1 MLFTEIVLAIV
12 LASLLGILMTLLKQ
26 PSVLGYILAGA
37 IIGIF
42 GFVGPESLEVI
53 SSLASIGIAFLLFMV
68 GLEMNLEK
76 IRHLGKDIILL
87 GTLQTVFVVILGFF
101 LSRFLGFGPI
111 PSIYIAFSLSFSST
125 IIIVKLLSEKKELN
139 SLYGRLVVGC
149 MIFEDFLA
157 ILMIIFLEGV
167 GASAGTGNFGG
178 DFAITVLKGIGLF
191 LGTIF
196 LSRLMP
202 KVLDYFGSKSE
213 TLFLFS
219 LAWGLGIAALMDLP
233 IIGLGIVVG
242 GFLAGLSLA
251 SSAERYGISGK
262 IRWIRDLFVL
272 LFFVWLGS
280 QMNLNLNG
288 EILLRAGIFSAFVL
302 FVCPII
308 SMFVVSALGYK
319 SRTAF
324 FVGLTA
330 AQISEF
336 SLVVAMKGFELGHLS
351 QNDVSV
357 MVIVAVTTIIGS
369 SYYVMHGEKLYALFK
384 KPLKAL
390 EFRKTRESAATGS
403 VEGYKD
409 HIILIGGHRLGE
421 NIVKS
426 LIEIGEDFV
435 VIDFDPQ
442 IVHSLK
448 DQGLSVI
455 YGDIAEDD
463 VREAA
468 GFQNARLVISTA
480 PLFEDNI
487 VVLDTA
493 RRSNPKAQIILRAES
508 DADAKALY
516 DRGAD
521 YVISPYFLGGEY
533 LGKILGEDKSCR
545 KLEAVKKKDIELL
558 SSR

>member
-1 MLFTEIVLAIV
+1 
-12 LASLLGILMTLLKQ
+12 
-26 PSVLGYILAGA
+26 
-37 IIGIF
+37 
-42 GFVGPESLEVI
+42 
-53 SSLASIGIAFLLFMV
+53 
-68 GLEMNLEK
+68 
-76 IRHLGKDIILL
+76 
-87 GTLQTVFVVILGFF
+87 
-101 LSRFLGFGPI
+101 
-111 PSIYIAFSLSFSST
+111 
-125 IIIVKLLSEKKELN
+125 
-139 SLYGRLVVGC
+139 
-149 MIFEDFLA
+149 
-157 ILMIIFLEGV
+157 
-167 GASAGTGNFGG
+167 
-178 DFAITVLKGIGLF
+178 
-191 LGTIF
+191 
-196 LSRLMP
+196 
-202 KVLDYFGSKSE
+202 
-213 TLFLFS
+213 
-219 LAWGLGIAALMDLP
+219 
-233 IIGLGIVVG
+233 
-242 GFLAGLSLA
+242 
-251 SSAERYGISGK
+251 
-262 IRWIRDLFVL
+262 
-272 LFFVWLGS
+272 
-280 QMNLNLNG
+280 
-288 EILLRAGIFSAFVL
+288 
-302 FVCPII
+302 
-308 SMFVVSALGYK
+308 MFVVSALGYK
-319 SRTAF
+319 RRTAF

-390 EFRKTRESAATGS
+390 EFRKPRESAATGS

-442 IVHSLK
+442 IVNSLK
-448 DQGLSVI
+448 SRGLRVI

-487 VVLDTA
+487 VVLETA
-493 RRSNPKAQIILRAES
+493 HRSNPKAQVILRAES

-533 LGKILGEDKSCR
+533 LGKILGEDKSCHQ
-545 KLEAVKKKDIELL
+545 LEAVKKKDIELL
-558 SSR
+558 KSR

>member
-42 GFVGPESLEVI
+42 GFVSPGSLDVI

-87 GTLQTVFVVILGFF
+87 GTLQTIFVVILGFF
-101 LSRFLGFGPI
+101 VSRFIGFGTI
-111 PSIYIAFSLSFSST
+111 PAIYIAFSLSFSST
-125 IIIVKLLSEKKELN
+125 IIIVKLLSEKKDLN

-167 GASAGTGNFGG
+167 GASSGTSFGG
-178 DFAITVLKGIGLF
+178 DFAITILKGAALF
-191 LGTIF
+191 IGTIL
-196 LSRLMP
+196 LSRFMP
-202 KVLDYFGSKSE
+202 KVLDYFGAKSE

-233 IIGLGIVVG
+233 AIGLGIVVG

-280 QMNLNLNG
+280 QMNLSLNG
-288 EILLRAGIFSAFVL
+288 EILWRAGIFSAFVL
-302 FVCPII
+302 VVCPII

-357 MVIVAVTTIIGS
+357 MVIVAVVTIIGS

-390 EFRKTRESAATGS
+390 EFRKVRESAVAGP

-426 LIEIGEDFV
+426 LIDIGEDFV

-442 IVHSLK
+442 IVNSLK
-448 DQGLSVI
+448 SRGLRVI

-487 VVLDTA
+487 VVLETA
-493 RRSNPKAQIILRAES
+493 HRSNPKAQVILRAES

-545 KLEAVKKKDIELL
+545 KLAAVKEKDIELL
-558 SSR
+558 KSR